1 MGRQKSK
8 RKMWIKMVGEKLWEE
23 AGFEILDKV
32 GEKDG
37 VELSRMDRQL
47 VCHAFFRFHILDLPS
62 KLF

>member
-1 MGRQKSK
+1 
-8 RKMWIKMVGEKLWEE
+8 MWIKMAGEKLWEE